1 MKESRKEFII
11 QAHKEACSEW
21 KQNIEKEFPKLFKSE
36 ELEVGK
42 WYKVKKPESII
53 EALICFDNKPTFYG
67 FDYTKGWTTCFNSA
81 PTIRGLRVCTP
92 ATDKEVEEALI
103 KEAKKRGFKK
113 GDVCG
118 FGINNNSKRLIV
130 SDNFKLNGD
139 YTGLYLVAVGDR
151 EQGDDIVF
159 KNGKWATI
167 IKTITKEEAEKE
179 LGKTI
184 I

>member
-21 KQNIEKEFPKLFKSE
+21 KQNIEKEFPKLFKQA
-36 ELEVGK
+36 LEVGK
-42 WYKVKKPESII
+42 WYKVKRPEDSI
-53 EALICFDNKPTFYG
+53 EALICFSNEPTLYG
-67 FDYTKGWTTCFNSA
+67 FGYTKEWTTCFNA
-81 PTIRGLRVCTP
+81 KPILYGYRVCTP

-113 GDVCG
+113 GDVIKG
-118 FGINNNSKRLIV
+118 EFHKSFNGLMIDDYDMDSPSYIPNSNMFALGNKVL
-130 SDNFKLNGD
+130 FK
-139 YTGLYLVAVGDR
+139 
-151 EQGDDIVF
+151 
-159 KNGKWATI
+159 KGKWETI
-167 IKTITKEEAEKE
+167 IETITKAEAEKE

>member
-21 KQNIEKEFPKLFKSE
+21 KQNIEQEFPKLFKSE
-36 ELEVGK
+36 ELYNG
-42 WYKVKKPESII
+42 WYKDSQNEWCMFFQDGMM
-53 EALICFDNKPTFYG
+53 EYG
-67 FDYTKGWTTCFNSA
+67 FNTDGNWRGDIKHFYSPIYSDYK
-81 PTIRGLRVCTP
+81 

-113 GDVCG
+113 GDVIKG
-118 FGINNNSKRLIV
+118 EFHKSFNGLMIDDYDMDSPSYIPNSNMFALGNKVL
-130 SDNFKLNGD
+130 FK
-139 YTGLYLVAVGDR
+139 
-151 EQGDDIVF
+151 
-159 KNGKWATI
+159 KGKWETI
-167 IKTITKEEAEKE
+167 IETITKAEAEKE

>member
-113 GDVCG
+113 GDVIKG
-118 FGINNNSKRLIV
+118 EFHKSFDGLMIDDYDMDSPYYMPNSNMFALGNKVL
-130 SDNFKLNGD
+130 FQK
-139 YTGLYLVAVGDR
+139 
-151 EQGDDIVF
+151 
-159 KNGKWATI
+159 GKWETI
-167 IKTITKEEAEKE
+167 IETITKAEAQKE